1 MAEVERLR
9 ATLPYD
15 WHAHALEADAEAA
28 RLTAEVEWLKGEV
41 KKWKKLDAEAAEY
54 VEVVI
59 CMRTRFTGDHP
70 YVGWKGLGLALNE
83 ELDERDALRLAI
95 EQLREENRLLTDPSV
110 DVVTLAKQNEA
121 EVERHK
127 AAHEETSAQLDRI
140 LLSHGKLTAENERL
154 RAAIKLAMKSV
165 ESGSY
170 LGTLEILEEALAPAP
185 TPAPSDVD
193 ELRRRL
199 EEESKANNP
208 HGF

>member
-1 MAEVERLR
+1 VER
-9 ATLPYD
+9 
-15 WHAHALEADAEAA
+15 
-28 RLTAEVEWLKGEV
+28 
-41 KKWKKLDAEAAEY
+41 
-54 VEVVI
+54 
-59 CMRTRFTGDHP
+59 
-70 YVGWKGLGLALNE
+70 LGLALNE

-170 LGTLEILEEALAPAP
+170 LGTLEILEEALAPGP

-199 EEESKANNP
+199 EEESKTNNP